1 MANDYLITYQILLD
15 KIKKGNIVHADET
28 FVNIKSK
35 GKCYVWV
42 FTSLEEVYFVY
53 SPTREGDLL
62 KEVLKDFNGVLV
74 SDFYS
79 AYDSVP
85 CPQQKCLIHL
95 IRDMNN
101 DLLENLFDEEYK
113 KIVKDFSQLL
123 KMIITTV
130 DKYGLKKRNL
140 HKHKKDVEKFYKI
153 LLD

>member
-1 MANDYLITYQILLD
+1 
-15 KIKKGNIVHADET
+15 
-28 FVNIKSK
+28 
-35 GKCYVWV
+35 
-42 FTSLEEVYFVY
+42 
-53 SPTREGDLL
+53 
-62 KEVLKDFNGVLV
+62 
-74 SDFYS
+74 
-79 AYDSVP
+79 
-85 CPQQKCLIHL
+85 
-95 IRDMNN
+95 MNN